1 MIMPLYFLPLGTD
14 FDTNMILIKVYLGDW
29 SIPFYTTNNGPCDI
43 HMLGRFSL
51 IKTRMHIRYYLMS
64 NIHFCSILPFPNLL
78 CLLL

>member
-43 HMLGRFSL
+43 HMLGCLLRL
-51 IKTRMHIRYYLMS
+51 IHKYLMS